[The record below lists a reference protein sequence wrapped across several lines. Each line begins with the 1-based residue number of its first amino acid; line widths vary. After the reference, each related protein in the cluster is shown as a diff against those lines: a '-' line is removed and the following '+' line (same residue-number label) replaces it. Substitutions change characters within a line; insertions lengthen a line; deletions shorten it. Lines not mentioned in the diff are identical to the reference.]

1 MNVEKIEILAVDV
14 KNLDEAIKKFS
25 DILGTTFHN
34 FGELTGQ
41 KTTTEAS
48 DLAFEKTRIKF
59 AIDRRGFMELI
70 ESIPPVQ
77 KEGMRNIHYKVPSLD
92 EAKEEMRLKG
102 YRLIA
107 DVKMGNLK
115 EAIFNPEDCCGIRL
129 CFIEYNE
136 PSLVEAI
143 MAKPN

>member
-1 MNVEKIEILAVDV
+1 MNIEKIEILAIDV

-34 FGELTGQ
+34 FGEPPIKKTITG
-41 KTTTEAS
+41 AS
-48 DLAFEKTRIKF
+48 NAAYEQVRIKI

-70 ESIPPVQ
+70 ESIPPVA
-77 KEGMRNIHYKVPSLD
+77 KEGMRNIHFKVPNLE

-107 DVKMGNLK
+107 DIRLGNLK
-115 EAIFNPEDCCGIRL
+115 EAIFNPEDCAGIRL
-129 CFIEYNE
+129 CFVEYDE

-143 MAKPN
+143 LAE